1 MKILL
6 LEKFPEIKKWY
17 LDYLEKNNEILELW
31 ENYKNN
37 EIEVIVVRSNILVN
51 TNLLDEYNNLKFV
64 ARVWVGLDKIDL
76 DECVKRWIKVL
87 NTPWMNADSVADLA
101 LAWILNLARNLNK
114 WFDWVE
120 NRFNYMGCEFGDKSV
135 WIVWFGNIWKKI
147 YTRLKAFWVKKFYIL
162 DPYLKKQDV
171 EENKFCEFIED
182 KETIFSNS
190 DIISFHIPLV
200 DSTKNFLWK
209 KEVKLL
215 KKDTILVNTS
225 RGGIINEKVLVH
237 FLKDNPES
245 WFFADVWEEEPN
257 DPKIELLELENVLIT
272 PHIGAMTKGAEE
284 KMHFFKE
291 LI

>member
-76 DECVKRWIKVL
+76 DECEKRWIKVL